1 MAPARNEPCPCG
13 SAKKY
18 KKCCAGKE
26 TAEKARASRLDEHE
40 LDELPPPWRELS
52 EREELQLEDAMETA
66 LRFGLDC
73 VGDRSVDRGVETF
86 NKNPAK
92 FKAKFRKAYHSQLTN
107 PNTWGATSYWCT
119 DVELSRVHLRF
130 MLSFSL
136 RCGDE
141 ANNTVRGELIGP
153 RAAGARGENFVP
165 GDTLSKDTPLMREFN
180 KYLERAREKNV
191 LPECWGDIDDH
202 AVTTMAA
209 SENGVAFPVD
219 KSVIQKMYGPNSGE
233 VEILRQIALDVL
245 GVGHSESILFS
256 RQDREFNAGLKQAMG
271 VFKKGEI
278 AESFRRSC
286 GVTEGEVDR
295 VKMMERIKSTMESPM
310 PGATAYWCKGVERMN
325 VITRFVLSF
334 SLRCGDEAL
343 TDRGELI
350 GPYAAVARGD
360 EFVNGNTNSRVMR
373 EFKAYLELAKK
384 KNALPDCWSDID
396 DQGVLYSAAG
406 PQGVATPIDETDV
419 TEMYGPL
426 AFPGEVEILRQLA
439 EDVLG
444 DRVDAVEGG
453 SWVSVAGDTDESDD
467 DDDDDGDDDGDSDG
481 HDSLDAILVKECSL
495 CGAEKYT
502 DGKSCKKCKCGLVR
516 YCSKACQTN
525 DWGNHKARCKKARE
539 DSKHTRSYG
548 AKTGWIAK
556 PEHFDCIKNSLGVC
570 LLRNILLAIDRN
582 AVAFCF
588 SASAAR
594 LFFCPNNFELS
605 QIQNVS
611 AQDPP
616 PHAHTRARA
625 SLPPSSPHRSPV
637 T

>member
-219 KSVIQKMYGPNSGE
+219 KSVIEKMYGPNSGE

>member
-86 NKNPAK
+86 NKNAAK

-219 KSVIQKMYGPNSGE
+219 KSVIEKMYGPNSGE

-419 TEMYGPL
+419 TEMCGPL

-467 DDDDDGDDDGDSDG
+467 ESDDDGDDDGDSDG

-570 LLRNILLAIDRN
+570 LLHNILLAIDRN

>member
-92 FKAKFRKAYHSQLTN
+92 CNAKFRKAYHSQLTN

-219 KSVIQKMYGPNSGE
+219 KSVIEKMYGPNSGE

-360 EFVNGNTNSRVMR
+360 EFVNGNTNSRVMC

-419 TEMYGPL
+419 TEMCGRL

-453 SWVSVAGDTDESDD
+453 SWVSVAGDTDESEY

-625 SLPPSSPHRSPV
+625 SLPPSSPPRSPV

>member
-1 MAPARNEPCPCG
+1 M
-13 SAKKY
+13 
-18 KKCCAGKE
+18 
-26 TAEKARASRLDEHE
+26 
-40 LDELPPPWRELS
+40 
-52 EREELQLEDAMETA
+52 
-66 LRFGLDC
+66 
-73 VGDRSVDRGVETF
+73 
-86 NKNPAK
+86 
-92 FKAKFRKAYHSQLTN
+92 
-107 PNTWGATSYWCT
+107 
-119 DVELSRVHLRF
+119 
-130 MLSFSL
+130 
-136 RCGDE
+136 
-141 ANNTVRGELIGP
+141 
-153 RAAGARGENFVP
+153 
-165 GDTLSKDTPLMREFN
+165 
-180 KYLERAREKNV
+180 
-191 LPECWGDIDDH
+191 
-202 AVTTMAA
+202 
-209 SENGVAFPVD
+209 
-219 KSVIQKMYGPNSGE
+219 
-233 VEILRQIALDVL
+233 
-245 GVGHSESILFS
+245 
-256 RQDREFNAGLKQAMG
+256 KQAMG

-419 TEMYGPL
+419 TEMCGPL

-625 SLPPSSPHRSPV
+625 SLPPSSPPRSPV

>member
-40 LDELPPPWRELS
+40 LDKLPPPWRELS

-219 KSVIQKMYGPNSGE
+219 KSVIEKMYGPNSGE

-419 TEMYGPL
+419 TEMCGRL

-556 PEHFDCIKNSLGVC
+556 PENFDCIKNSLGVC

-625 SLPPSSPHRSPV
+625 SLPPSSPPRSPV

>member
-92 FKAKFRKAYHSQLTN
+92 CNAKFRKAYHSQLTN

-219 KSVIQKMYGPNSGE
+219 KSVIEKMYGPNSGE

-360 EFVNGNTNSRVMR
+360 EFVNGNTNSRVMC

-419 TEMYGPL
+419 TEMCGPL

-453 SWVSVAGDTDESDD
+453 SWVSVAGDTDESES

-625 SLPPSSPHRSPV
+625 SLPPSSPPRSPV

>member
-1 MAPARNEPCPCG
+1 
-13 SAKKY
+13 
-18 KKCCAGKE
+18 
-26 TAEKARASRLDEHE
+26 
-40 LDELPPPWRELS
+40 
-52 EREELQLEDAMETA
+52 
-66 LRFGLDC
+66 
-73 VGDRSVDRGVETF
+73 
-86 NKNPAK
+86 
-92 FKAKFRKAYHSQLTN
+92 
-107 PNTWGATSYWCT
+107 
-119 DVELSRVHLRF
+119 

-219 KSVIQKMYGPNSGE
+219 KSVIEKMYGPNSGE

-396 DQGVLYSAAG
+396 DQRVLYSAAG

-453 SWVSVAGDTDESDD
+453 SWVSVAGDTDESES

-625 SLPPSSPHRSPV
+625 SLPPSSPPRSPV

>member
-92 FKAKFRKAYHSQLTN
+92 CNAKFRKAYHSQLTN

-219 KSVIQKMYGPNSGE
+219 KSVIEKMYGPNSGE

-419 TEMYGPL
+419 TEMCGPL

-453 SWVSVAGDTDESDD
+453 SWVSVAGDTDESES

-588 SASAAR
+588 SLCCAAF
-594 LFFCPNNFELS
+594 LLS
-605 QIQNVS
+605 Q
-611 AQDPP
+611 
-616 PHAHTRARA
+616 
-625 SLPPSSPHRSPV
+625 
-637 T
+637 

>member
-119 DVELSRVHLRF
+119 DVELSGVHLRF

-219 KSVIQKMYGPNSGE
+219 KSVIEKMYGPNSGE

>member
-40 LDELPPPWRELS
+40 LDKLPPPWRELS

-219 KSVIQKMYGPNSGE
+219 KSVIEKMYGPNSGE

-360 EFVNGNTNSRVMR
+360 EFVNGNTNSRVMC

-419 TEMYGPL
+419 TEMCGRL

-556 PEHFDCIKNSLGVC
+556 PENFDCIKNSLGVC

-588 SASAAR
+588 SLCCAAF
-594 LFFCPNNFELS
+594 LLS
-605 QIQNVS
+605 Q
-611 AQDPP
+611 
-616 PHAHTRARA
+616 
-625 SLPPSSPHRSPV
+625 
-637 T
+637 

>member
-92 FKAKFRKAYHSQLTN
+92 CKAKFRKAYHSQLTN

-219 KSVIQKMYGPNSGE
+219 KSVIEKMYGPNSGE

-419 TEMYGPL
+419 TEMCGPL

-453 SWVSVAGDTDESDD
+453 SWVSVAGDTDESES

-625 SLPPSSPHRSPV
+625 SLPPSSPPRSPV

>member
-219 KSVIQKMYGPNSGE
+219 KSVIEKMYGPNSGE

-286 GVTEGEVDR
+286 GVTEGEGDR

-419 TEMYGPL
+419 TEMCGPL

-625 SLPPSSPHRSPV
+625 SLPPSSPPRSPV

>member
-219 KSVIQKMYGPNSGE
+219 KSVIEKMYGPNSGE

-419 TEMYGPL
+419 TEMCGPL

-625 SLPPSSPHRSPV
+625 SLPPSSPPRSPV

>member
-92 FKAKFRKAYHSQLTN
+92 CNAKFRKAYHSQLTN

-219 KSVIQKMYGPNSGE
+219 KSVIEKMYGPNSGE

-419 TEMYGPL
+419 TEMCGRL

-453 SWVSVAGDTDESDD
+453 SWVSVAGDTDESES

-625 SLPPSSPHRSPV
+625 SLPPSSPPRSPV

>member
-219 KSVIQKMYGPNSGE
+219 KSVIEKMYGPNSGE

-360 EFVNGNTNSRVMR
+360 EFVNGNTNSRVMC

-419 TEMYGPL
+419 TEMCGRL

-556 PEHFDCIKNSLGVC
+556 PENFDCIKNSLGVC

-625 SLPPSSPHRSPV
+625 SLPPSSPPRSPV

>member
-219 KSVIQKMYGPNSGE
+219 KSVIEKMYGPNSGE

-419 TEMYGPL
+419 TEMCGPL

>member
-119 DVELSRVHLRF
+119 DVELSGVHLRF

-191 LPECWGDIDDH
+191 LPECWGDIEDH

-219 KSVIQKMYGPNSGE
+219 KSVIEKMYGPNSGE

-406 PQGVATPIDETDV
+406 PQGVATPIEETDV
-419 TEMYGPL
+419 TEMCGPL

-582 AVAFCF
+582 AVAFF
-588 SASAAR
+588 
-594 LFFCPNNFELS
+594 
-605 QIQNVS
+605 VS
-611 AQDPP
+611 APLLRGFSFVP
-616 PHAHTRARA
+616 IILNFPRFKMSRPRTLLPTHTRARA
-625 SLPPSSPHRSPV
+625 LPFRRRRLLGV
-637 T
+637 R

>member
-219 KSVIQKMYGPNSGE
+219 KSVIEKMYGPNSGE

-625 SLPPSSPHRSPV
+625 SLPPSSPPRSPV

>member
-40 LDELPPPWRELS
+40 LDKLPPPWRELS

-219 KSVIQKMYGPNSGE
+219 KSVIEKMYGPNSGE

-360 EFVNGNTNSRVMR
+360 EFVNGNTNSRVMC

-419 TEMYGPL
+419 TEMCGRL

-556 PEHFDCIKNSLGVC
+556 PENFDCIKNSLGVC

-625 SLPPSSPHRSPV
+625 SLPPSSPPRSPV

>member
-92 FKAKFRKAYHSQLTN
+92 CNAKFRKAYHSQLTN

-219 KSVIQKMYGPNSGE
+219 KSVIEKMYGPNSGE

-384 KNALPDCWSDID
+384 KNALPDCLSDID

-419 TEMYGPL
+419 TEMCGPL

-453 SWVSVAGDTDESDD
+453 SWVSVAGDTDESES

-625 SLPPSSPHRSPV
+625 SLPPSSPPRSPV

>member
-92 FKAKFRKAYHSQLTN
+92 CNAKFRKAYHSQLTN

-219 KSVIQKMYGPNSGE
+219 KSVIEKMYGPNSGE

-419 TEMYGPL
+419 TEMCGRL

-625 SLPPSSPHRSPV
+625 SLPPSSPPRSPV